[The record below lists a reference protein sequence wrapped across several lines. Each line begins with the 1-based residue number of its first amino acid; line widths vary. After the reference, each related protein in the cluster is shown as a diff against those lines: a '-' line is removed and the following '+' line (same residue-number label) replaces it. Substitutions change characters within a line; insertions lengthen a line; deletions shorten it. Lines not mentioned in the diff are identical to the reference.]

1 MVYTISHVT
10 RHPMVETTDF
20 LKMLSRMIRAAG
32 RRVADADEYELT
44 MLAHLRT
51 AHETA
56 IETAVEGQRAKGRS
70 WAHIG
75 LALGITRQA
84 AFQRYG
90 KSPTNHGPLA
100 SNAVQIEVRG

>member
-1 MVYTISHVT
+1 
-10 RHPMVETTDF
+10 MVETTDF
-20 LKMLSRMIRAAG
+20 LKMLLRMIRAAG
-32 RRVADADEYELT
+32 RRVADADEHELR
-44 MLAHLRT
+44 MLAHLRS
-51 AHETA
+51 AFEES

-90 KSPTNHGPLA
+90 KGTPGRGPLA